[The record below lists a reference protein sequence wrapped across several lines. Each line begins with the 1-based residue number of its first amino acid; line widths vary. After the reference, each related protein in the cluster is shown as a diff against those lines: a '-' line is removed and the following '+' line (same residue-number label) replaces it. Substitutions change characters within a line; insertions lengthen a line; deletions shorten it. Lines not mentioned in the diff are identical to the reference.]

1 MSIALHGISFANKGV
16 KKLMF
21 SLQRGDCL
29 DLMPRLPD
37 HSIDLILCDLPY
49 GVTQNKE
56 DVRIPFDLLWAQYT
70 RLIKNRGVIVLFG
83 QGLFYVDLVD
93 SNRKLFRY
101 DLIWDK
107 VLKTGFLNANRMPLR
122 QHEQIAIFYKRLPV
136 YHPQFT
142 EGEPLH
148 GKGTAY
154 KNKAGKNQ
162 NYGQLIQ
169 TEDSRKGS
177 TKKYPASI
185 LRVPKSHP
193 SAALHRTEKPVPL
206 LEWIILSYTD
216 EGATVLDNCM
226 GSGSTGVACVNTKRN
241 FIGMEKSPSIFA
253 AAQKRIFCAAG

>member
-1 MSIALHGISFANKGV
+1 MSIAPHGINFANKGV
-16 KKLMF
+16 EKLMF

-70 RLIKNRGVIVLFG
+70 RLIKDRGVIALFG

-122 QHEQIAIFYKRLPV
+122 QHEQIAIFYKRLPF

-162 NYGQLIQ
+162 NYGQFNQ
-169 TEDSRKGS
+169 TEDNRKGS

-241 FIGMEKSPSIFA
+241 FIGMEKSPTIFA
-253 AAQKRIFCAAG
+253 AAQRRIFCAAG

>member
-1 MSIALHGISFANKGV
+1 
-16 KKLMF
+16 MF

-70 RLIKNRGVIVLFG
+70 RLIKDRGVIALFG

-122 QHEQIAIFYKRLPV
+122 QHEQIAIFYKKLPV

-154 KNKAGKNQ
+154 KNKAMDNLIRRKTTERAVRKNIPPAFCVYRNHIQ
-162 NYGQLIQ
+162 AQLCTAQKSRFRCWSGLSCLIQ
-169 TEDSRKGS
+169 TKG
-177 TKKYPASI
+177 
-185 LRVPKSHP
+185 RQ
-193 SAALHRTEKPVPL
+193 
-206 LEWIILSYTD
+206 
-216 EGATVLDNCM
+216 C
-226 GSGSTGVACVNTKRN
+226 
-241 FIGMEKSPSIFA
+241 
-253 AAQKRIFCAAG
+253 